1 MRTTLNV
8 PGLSLHKHT
17 RQAEQAVAG
26 AVRETQSGPREPF
39 SADDIDNAWTKFIDT
54 NGTEQL
60 LVNTMRSHVP
70 TCEGEKLTV
79 TVGNKIQGELL
90 AEALPTLQEYMRKSL
105 RNYAITLAVTVDEDT
120 TNPRTWN
127 EREVLA
133 DIVRR
138 HPGISTFVSELN
150 LTLE

>member
-17 RQAEQAVAG
+17 RPAEQHTSNAVSA
-26 AVRETQSGPREPF
+26 TQSGPREPF
-39 SADDIDNAWTKFIDT
+39 NATDIDTAWTKFIDT
-54 NGTEQL
+54 HGTEQL

-70 TCEGEKLTV
+70 ACEGEKLTV

-90 AEALPTLQEYMRKSL
+90 TEALPSLQEYMRKAL
-105 RNYAITLAVTVDEDT
+105 RNCAITLTVNVDEDT